1 MITYNWNKEK
11 NLVLKRERNLSFEQ
25 IVLHIES
32 GNLLDILQHPN
43 KEKFAHQ
50 KILIIQIE
58 DYIISVP
65 FVENGDERF
74 LKTIIPSRKLTRKIF
89 KGFIMKNFNLDSE
102 EIELL
107 ESLES
112 DEWNSID
119 NLKNE
124 LEVHQNIAKS
134 TLKKDKRVNLRMSSK
149 DLEAIKTYA
158 VEEGLPYQTL
168 MSSVLH
174 KFVTGRLI
182 DRQAG

>member
-1 MITYNWNKEK
+1 
-11 NLVLKRERNLSFEQ
+11 
-25 IVLHIES
+25 
-32 GNLLDILQHPN
+32 
-43 KEKFAHQ
+43 
-50 KILIIQIE
+50 
-58 DYIISVP
+58 
-65 FVENGDERF
+65 
-74 LKTIIPSRKLTRKIF
+74 
-89 KGFIMKNFNLDSE
+89 MKNFNLDSE

-112 DEWNSID
+112 GEWNSVD

-124 LEVHQNIAKS
+124 LEVHQDIAKS
-134 TLKKDKRVNLRMSSK
+134 TLKKDKRINLRMSSK

>member
-1 MITYNWNKEK
+1 
-11 NLVLKRERNLSFEQ
+11 
-25 IVLHIES
+25 
-32 GNLLDILQHPN
+32 
-43 KEKFAHQ
+43 
-50 KILIIQIE
+50 
-58 DYIISVP
+58 
-65 FVENGDERF
+65 
-74 LKTIIPSRKLTRKIF
+74 
-89 KGFIMKNFNLDSE
+89 MKDFNLDSQ

-112 DEWNSID
+112 DEWNSVE
-119 NLKNE
+119 NLENE
-124 LEVHQNIAKS
+124 IQVHQNIAKN

-182 DRQAG
+182 DKQAG